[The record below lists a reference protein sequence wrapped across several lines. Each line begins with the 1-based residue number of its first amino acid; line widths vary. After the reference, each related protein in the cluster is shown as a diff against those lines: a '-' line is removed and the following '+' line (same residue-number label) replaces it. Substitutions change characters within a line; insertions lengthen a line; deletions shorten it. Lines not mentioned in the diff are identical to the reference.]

1 MNSLK
6 KIIIASTAAL
16 AFTGAAVGAA
26 QAQPGRYYER
36 GYDRDYGR
44 GHDRVESQRID
55 RLSTAYVDSLN
66 WKIDNAARRG
76 RISWDQARDMRN
88 DLNRVKPIAWRYQT
102 GQARPGEINRL
113 ERTVDRITDVVRD

>member
-6 KIIIASTAAL
+6 KIIIASAAAL
-16 AFTGAAVGAA
+16 SFTGAAVGVA

-36 GYDRDYGR
+36 SY
-44 GHDRVESQRID
+44 DRVENQRVD
-55 RLSTAYVDSLN
+55 HLSTAYVDSLN

-76 RISWDQARDMRN
+76 RISWNQARDLQS
-88 DLNRVKPIAWRYQT
+88 DLNRVKPLAWRYQT
-102 GQARPGEINRL
+102 GQARPAEINRL